1 MQADFSLPLVTRPS
15 GKGELVD
22 IISPAVADPFRDS
35 DFFRRYFSTSPFGG
49 RSSFFGDHESSWVF
63 RKATRA

>member
-1 MQADFSLPLVTRPS
+1 LATRPS

-35 DFFRRYFSTSPFGG
+35 DFSAGIFRPRLLEVTPAFSAITKVPGFPEMQQG
-49 RSSFFGDHESSWVF
+49 RE
-63 RKATRA
+63 